1 MTLLSWSLI
10 GNPPRATSGLFSYT
24 ANKASIPMADPQPG
38 IDFPFTV
45 WKVANMER
53 ELSDGVVFTVHY
65 TVTRFKDGEQ
75 AGAYGSLGFEAPEP
89 DALIP
94 YADLTEE
101 IVIGWC
107 TSQLGDEKVAEIE
120 AALDAQ
126 IAEKLAPTKADGM
139 PWQ

>member
-1 MTLLSWSLI
+1 
-10 GNPPRATSGLFSYT
+10 
-24 ANKASIPMADPQPG
+24 MADSNQTPG

-89 DALIP
+89 DNLIP

-101 IVIGWC
+101 IVVGWV
-107 TSQLGDEKVAEIE
+107 TSQLGEEKVTEID

-126 IAEKLAPTKADGM
+126 IDEKLAPTKASGM

>member
-1 MTLLSWSLI
+1 MTDTTP
-10 GNPPRATSGLFSYT
+10 N
-24 ANKASIPMADPQPG
+24 PG

-53 ELSDGVVFTVHY
+53 HTNDGVVYTVHY

-89 DALIP
+89 DNMIP
-94 YADLTEE
+94 YVDLTEE
-101 IVIGWC
+101 TVINWC
-107 TSQLGDEKVAEIE
+107 KTQLGEDKVTEID

-126 IAEKLAPTKADGM
+126 INEKLTPTKATGV
-139 PWQ
+139 PW